1 MKTTN
6 KKIYGIDRM
15 VTWILAGIVGIEIAF
30 LIYYNCITD
39 YVFDCDAAKLMY
51 HAVEMWENKSLI
63 IPNWTYMTTGEW
75 DCSSILAMP
84 IYGMTGNITLSFAI
98 ANIINIVLFV
108 LIIGILMKAV
118 DVPKKY
124 ILLALSIIFVPY
136 CWGML
141 EYTNM
146 LFYSGAQYVYK
157 VLTPL
162 SLLAVFHHK
171 KSGEKTS
178 VLRIILYIF
187 TEIMIFMT
195 TSASSLFVV
204 VCGIMPILACRIFNM
219 FVHEERRRSV
229 QEWFEIVSTVL
240 VVLGGYATHKIYGV
254 SSNADNMM
262 LHSIN
267 EIGQA
272 FGQNNLN
279 LMNIMQVLP
288 TEGIEVFSG
297 DGITSLLKCLLFSC
311 IIVMALPCIKTFMCL
326 DQLVAKETI
335 VAEEDDQA
343 KLLKSELVSIF
354 IYTYVVTLLTSSTP
368 RYLLIGFIPL
378 ILVAIMQLSSYEV
391 SRIIDICMIMV
402 IFLLN
407 IFLQHDAYIGV
418 TKIFPD
424 NYDKEICNSIL
435 EIANENG
442 AEVVVLYGASDWAEV
457 MRAYNTDSV
466 IVTYQPKKDCIADY
480 DYVNT
485 LTTEVLHSEKSILA
499 VPLNRS
505 KDLLEQTITKYNYVY
520 MKDADGMAF
529 YIHGQ

>member
-6 KKIYGIDRM
+6 KKIFGIDRM
-15 VTWILAGIVGIEIAF
+15 VTWILAGIVGIEVAF

-51 HAVEMWENKSLI
+51 HAVKMWENKSLI

-75 DCSSILAMP
+75 DCSSLLAMP
-84 IYGMTGNITLSFAI
+84 IYGMTGNITLSFAV

-108 LIIGILMKAV
+108 LIIGILLKAV
-118 DVPKKY
+118 DVPNKY

-157 VLTPL
+157 VLVPL

-171 KSGEKTS
+171 KIGGEQN
-178 VLRIILYIF
+178 VLQIILYIF
-187 TEIMIFMT
+187 TESMIFMT
-195 TSASSLFVV
+195 TSASSLFVS
-204 VCGIMPILACRIFNM
+204 VCGIMPILVCRIFNM
-219 FVHEERRRSV
+219 FAHGERRRSA

-311 IIVMALPCIKTFMCL
+311 IIIMALPCIKTFMCL
-326 DQLVAKETI
+326 DQLLAKEPI
-335 VAEEDDQA
+335 VAEGNDQV
-343 KLLKSELVSIF
+343 KLLRSELISIF
-354 IYTYVVTLLTSSTP
+354 ICNYVITLLTSSTP

-378 ILVAIMQLSSYEV
+378 ILVAVMQLSSYEV
-391 SRIIDICMIMV
+391 SRILDVCMIMV
-402 IFLLN
+402 IVLLN
-407 IFLQHDAYIGV
+407 VFLQHDAYIGV
-418 TKIFPD
+418 TKIFPG
-424 NYDKEICNSIL
+424 NYDKETCNSIL
-435 EIANENG
+435 EMADENG
-442 AEVVVLYGASDWAEV
+442 AEVVVLYGAADWAEV
-457 MRAYNTDSV
+457 MRAYDVNSV
-466 IVTYQPKKDCIADY
+466 IVTYQPWEDKIEDY
-480 DYVNT
+480 DCVNT
-485 LTTEVLHSEKSILA
+485 VTAENLKNKKSILV
-499 VPLNRS
+499 VPLERQD
-505 KDLLEQTITKYNYVY
+505 DLLEQAVSKYNYVY
-520 MKDADGMAF
+520 WKDADGMAF
-529 YIHGQ
+529 YTYGQ